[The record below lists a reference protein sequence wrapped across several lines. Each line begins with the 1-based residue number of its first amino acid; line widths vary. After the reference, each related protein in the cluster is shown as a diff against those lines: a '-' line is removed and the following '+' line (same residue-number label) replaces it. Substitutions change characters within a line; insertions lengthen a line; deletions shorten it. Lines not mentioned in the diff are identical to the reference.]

1 MNKCTLSNQLMKF
14 KNDFPLLKSC
24 TYFNTAYVGLM
35 SESLYNFRVNFE
47 RDYLNNGDLYKL
59 KAYDNLPSTQESIA
73 SFIGSNRDQT
83 FFVSNFSTGIRYVLD
98 SLSSQANL
106 LYIKNDYHS
115 LVSAIEE
122 RQFNLFPIEMSEN
135 VEAAVEKTLSVDKI
149 DVLVIS
155 MVQYTNGLLID
166 FDFLAE
172 LRNKYPHLIIIG
184 DATQY
189 IGTDLFNFS
198 DSPFDAVVCSGYKW
212 LLAGFGN
219 GFVALNDDFFAKT
232 QTTAEQFAEKVY
244 TGHFNILGAAS
255 LVFAL
260 DVLMA
265 NDFEKLVQAN
275 NKLCGELRATLRKN
289 GFQPVCGNRKK
300 HSTIISIP
308 YDEDL
313 LKLMG
318 DQRISVAHRGDFI
331 RFSVHFYNTSED
343 IETLVKVIK
352 KAAIV

>member
-1 MNKCTLSNQLMKF
+1 MKF

-149 DVLVIS
+149 DILVIS

-166 FDFLAE
+166 FD
-172 LRNKYPHLIIIG
+172 
-184 DATQY
+184 
-189 IGTDLFNFS
+189 
-198 DSPFDAVVCSGYKW
+198 
-212 LLAGFGN
+212 
-219 GFVALNDDFFAKT
+219 
-232 QTTAEQFAEKVY
+232 
-244 TGHFNILGAAS
+244 
-255 LVFAL
+255 
-260 DVLMA
+260 
-265 NDFEKLVQAN
+265 
-275 NKLCGELRATLRKN
+275 
-289 GFQPVCGNRKK
+289 
-300 HSTIISIP
+300 
-308 YDEDL
+308 
-313 LKLMG
+313 
-318 DQRISVAHRGDFI
+318 
-331 RFSVHFYNTSED
+331 
-343 IETLVKVIK
+343 
-352 KAAIV
+352 